1 MRQIKYNQLHETRY
15 QLTLAN
21 GLRVNLM
28 PRAGYQKSYALL
40 TVNYGGIDTAVT
52 YRSGKR
58 VTYPEGIAHF
68 LEHKMFEKRDHDAF
82 DLFGKY
88 GADANAFTSYTQT
101 SYLFNTTTHLT
112 ECLQIL
118 LDFVFDPYFS
128 ARGVAKEQG
137 IIGQEIQ
144 MYQDDPDW
152 RLLAQLG
159 QSMYPKTAL
168 AADVAGTQESI
179 ATITPAMLYAC
190 WATFYQPAN
199 MTLFVTGGFDVQRIA
214 AFLQQL
220 PLPSRPAPAF
230 VRRPVAL
237 ASPVKKTTLQLAVN
251 RPRIAVGLRGITAPV
266 SGLPGLRARLAGQIG
281 LYLLFGEDTAFYQ
294 RHYDSGLLD
303 DSFSATYEYER
314 GYHFMTITGETPR
327 PEELIQVVRQQ
338 LAQVTDILATAQS
351 AFERAKRE
359 YTGRYLQAIN
369 SLETVADFAAAFPGD
384 VTLFEALGELQR
396 LTLADVCEH
405 MKCMVSQEPCE
416 VTLLP
421 GDD

>member
-1 MRQIKYNQLHETRY
+1 MRQIKYDQLHETRY

-28 PRAGYQKSYALL
+28 SRAGYQKSYALL
-40 TVNYGGIDTAVT
+40 TVNYGGIDTTVT

-58 VTYPEGIAHF
+58 VTYPVGIAHF

-118 LDFVFDPYFS
+118 IDFVTDPYFS
-128 ARGVAKEQG
+128 AKGVAKEQG

-152 RLLAQLG
+152 RLQAQLG
-159 QSMYPKTAL
+159 QSMYPQTAL
-168 AADVAGTQESI
+168 AADVAGTRESI
-179 ATITPAMLYAC
+179 AAITPAMLYAC

-214 AFLQQL
+214 TFLQQL
-220 PLPSRPAPAF
+220 PLPARPAPAF
-230 VRRPVAL
+230 VRQPVSL
-237 ASPVKKTTLQLAVN
+237 VSPVQSTTLRLAVN
-251 RPRIAVGLRGITAPV
+251 RPRIAVGLRGTTTSIP
-266 SGLPGLRARLAGQIG
+266 GIPGLRARLAGQIG
-281 LYLLFGEDTAFYQ
+281 LYMLFGEETAFYQ
-294 RHYDSGLLD
+294 QYYESGLLD

-314 GYHFMTITGETPR
+314 GYHFMIITGETPR
-327 PEELIQVVRQQ
+327 PQELRRVICHQ
-338 LAQVTDILATAQS
+338 LAQASALLLTANA

-359 YTGRYLQAIN
+359 YTGRYLQALN
-369 SLETVADFAAAFPGD
+369 SLEAVADSAAAFPGD
-384 VTLFEALGELQR
+384 VTLFEAFSELQQ
-396 LTLADVCEH
+396 LTLAEVCAQ
-405 MKCMVSQEPCE
+405 MKSMVRQEPCV

>member
-1 MRQIKYNQLHETRY
+1 MRQIKYDQLHETRY

-21 GLRVNLM
+21 GLRVSLV

-58 VTYPEGIAHF
+58 VTYPVGIAHF

-101 SYLFNTTTHLT
+101 SYLFSTTTHLT

-118 LDFVFDPYFS
+118 LDFVTDPYFS
-128 ARGVAKEQG
+128 AHGVAKEQG

-159 QSMYPKTAL
+159 QSMYPQTAL

-199 MTLFVTGGFDVQRIA
+199 MTLFVTGGFDAQRIA

-220 PLPSRPAPAF
+220 PLPTRPAPAF
-230 VRRPVAL
+230 VRQPLAL
-237 ASPVKKTTLQLAVN
+237 ASPVYTTTLHLAVN
-251 RPRIAVGLRGITAPV
+251 RPRIALGLRGTVALV
-266 SGLPGLRARLAGQIG
+266 SGIPGLRARLAGQIG
-281 LYLLFGEDTAFYQ
+281 LYLLFGEETAFYQ
-294 RHYDSGLLD
+294 QHYETGLLD

-314 GYHFMTITGETPR
+314 DYHFMTITGETPR
-327 PEELIQVVRQQ
+327 PQELNRAVCQQ
-338 LAQVTDILATAQS
+338 LSRASERLSTAQS

-369 SLETVADFAAAFPGD
+369 SLEAVADSAAAFPGD
-384 VTLFEALGELQR
+384 VTLFEAVGELQR
-396 LTLADVCEH
+396 LTLADVCAQMES
-405 MKCMVSQEPCE
+405 MVSQKPCV